1 MVHIKISFPGIATN
15 ARRSMHAMDVSS
27 ENYMY
32 TIHDLI
38 RHRLNIDELLTID
51 IWMQNPES
59 GSRGLVRL
67 SSTFNENMELGSVLM
82 NFDEDVYN
90 EVMFNREDLYVTIRA
105 HNRLD
110 MSPVLQQN
118 IPAPLPISAPC
129 LSSSVSRQS
138 MSHRPYA

>member
-1 MVHIKISFPGIATN
+1 MVHIKILFPGIATN
-15 ARRSMHAMDVSS
+15 ARRSMHTMGVSS

-59 GSRGLVRL
+59 GSRGLVQL
-67 SSTFNENMELGSVLM
+67 SSTFNENTELGSVLM

-110 MSPVLQQN
+110 MLPVLQQN

-138 MSHRPYA
+138 MSYRPYA